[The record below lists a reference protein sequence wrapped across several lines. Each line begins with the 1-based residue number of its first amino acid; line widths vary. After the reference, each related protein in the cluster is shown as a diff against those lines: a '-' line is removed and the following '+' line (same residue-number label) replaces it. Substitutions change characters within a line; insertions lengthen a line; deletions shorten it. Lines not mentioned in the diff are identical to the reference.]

1 MEIQTGSVVYSKA
14 GRDKTNKF
22 LVLKVEGEYAYIA
35 DGNLRKVD
43 KLKKKKLKH
52 LQKTNTVFENVSE
65 NLANSDVRKL
75 LAKNEPSN

>member
-1 MEIQTGSVVYSKA
+1 MFKVSFLQG
-14 GRDKTNKF
+14 DKTNKF

-75 LAKNEPSN
+75 LAKSESSN